1 MNWIFTILAE
11 AAPKPD
17 YYYNPLNGKFIQ
29 RHHISL
35 HCLKGVQIRSFFW
48 AVFSRIQTEY
58 GEIGLNTERYG
69 VTLRIQSECRKIQP
83 KKNSI
88 SGHFLC
94 SDWFCNIFYLW
105 YYLIDELSVSICKK
119 IELLVKITNLF
130 YRNKYIWYRPI
141 SLIFNICVA
150 VTFIKARNLAMEML
164 GWKKLSG

>member
-35 HCLKGVQIRSFFW
+35 HCLKGVQTRSFFW

-141 SLIFNICVA
+141 SLIFNNCVA